1 MAAAWWEVVVQA
13 MGALVMA
20 TQAVKVL
27 EVAGVEVTVGVL
39 EVLGGEV
46 GGATGWGE
54 GQAEVAMVGPEEWRL

>member
-20 TQAVKVL
+20 TQAVEVL

-39 EVLGGEV
+39 EVLGG
-46 GGATGWGE
+46 
-54 GQAEVAMVGPEEWRL
+54 